1 MHCEFVML
9 IEKILATQIVAVR
22 ITKHKNHGVAVVTL
36 WFIFYYFSNIVI
48 FVLPSEWRKP

>member
-1 MHCEFVML
+1 ML

-22 ITKHKNHGVAVVTL
+22 ITKHKNHGVTVVTL

-48 FVLPSEWRKP
+48 FVLPSEWRKS